1 MKKQKTVLFF
11 LAVIIIAA
19 ILLTAWYFT
28 PKRFLGRAKAADVT
42 SIYVVDG
49 NNGNRFTIEEA
60 DEIRQVVENIQ
71 GIKMKRDKIS
81 IGYTGYSFRMDFIG
95 ENGKI
100 IDSFIINSAGT
111 IRDDPFFYRCDEI
124 LCFDYLKE
132 LEENYGN

>member
-1 MKKQKTVLFF
+1 MKKQKTVLLF

-19 ILLTAWYFT
+19 TLLAAWYFT
-28 PKRFLGRAKAADVT
+28 PKRFLGRTKAADVT

-60 DEIRQVVENIQ
+60 DEIRQIVENIQ
-71 GIKMKRDKIS
+71 GIKMKRDNIS
-81 IGYTGYSFRMDFIG
+81 IGYTGYSFRMDFMG
-95 ENGKI
+95 KNEKI

-132 LEENYGN
+132 LEEKYGN